1 MKKRIFVILLLML
14 ILVFACSVVTFA
26 ADDSG
31 GGFFP
36 SFGDILDF
44 IKNIFIPKP
53 NYFHNKIVELNDKV
67 NLKLGGISYLYSTLN
82 NFFKTLSGGAP
93 DIGLDFS
100 IPANYL
106 FNGHKG
112 ITIDA
117 LTSARP
123 YLKVMKDVL
132 NVACCLFTAICCYH
146 KVRMIFETGAG
157 E

>member
-1 MKKRIFVILLLML
+1 MKKRIFVILLLMF
-14 ILVFACSVVTFA
+14 VCFFACSVVTFA

-53 NYFHNKIVELNDKV
+53 NYFVNKFADLNGKV
-67 NLKLGGISYLYSTLN
+67 NDKLGGIAYLYSTLN
-82 NFFKTLSGGAP
+82 NFFKALSGGAP
-93 DIGLDFS
+93 DIGLAFT

-106 FNGHKG
+106 FSGHKG
-112 ITIDA
+112 ISVDA

-123 YLKVMKDVL
+123 YLKFMKDVL
-132 NVACCLFTAICCYH
+132 NVSCCLFTATCCYH
-146 KVRMIFETGAG
+146 KLRVIFEVGAG